1 MPVQSGRRTAHRLHC
16 AVCILH
22 GPLSVGHWAG
32 CRPAGKLPRALHFC
46 RSLPPA
52 AHWLPAGRKTLHL
65 AADMIPQQQATTSN
79 NRLATGKQPPPSS
92 GAIKLDRIEV
102 ARIEPNQSQSEAD
115 RMGWPCNKW
124 PCKTIALSLSLLP
137 APLLGR
143 PILPDPKLWLHIQ
156 NSPTQ
161 FAFTAC
167 VLQTTIRNSSNYS
180 PKTTAQFGFFSLV
193 SCFSAAWQKIANQ
206 ASKLYSHLP
215 IILRLACLQLAG
227 QNDAKI
233 MLPRG
238 ALFCLFC
245 RLLALGFE
253 GAKQK
258 RLAAEQNCRSLVKFY

>member
-1 MPVQSGRRTAHRLHC
+1 VHSAWAAQRWALGRLQT
-16 AVCILH
+16 
-22 GPLSVGHWAG
+22 
-32 CRPAGKLPRALHFC
+32 CRQTPPRAAL
-46 RSLPPA
+46 LPLTA
-52 AHWLPAGRKTLHL
+52 ARCPL
-65 AADMIPQQQATTSN
+65 AARRPQNSPPCSRHDSATTSNNKQQQATTSN